1 MHRKH
6 FFCILKKDFAKS
18 RSQISTKYL
27 QPDYITLFR
36 IMIFCREVQ
45 YYSMLSAYREQHI
58 SEQDYENSVVLEIH
72 ISKLEP
78 QRWSPEFFLM
88 YLGLGIEVVSF
99 LLGSCD
105 PNLN

>member
-1 MHRKH
+1 MFPKQNYN
-6 FFCILKKDFAKS
+6 ILS
-18 RSQISTKYL
+18 GI
-27 QPDYITLFR
+27 IT
-36 IMIFCREVQ
+36 FCRVQ
-45 YYSMLSAYREQHI
+45 DAAIQLSAYREQHI